1 MIFVSKRVSV
11 STEPP
16 QKVSIS
22 FVNLTGPMLEGR
34 QYTLQCTVEHVA
46 PVKDLR
52 VTFYRGQTALGQ
64 PQSINSTGTKP
75 VTQNFSVDI
84 SPGREE
90 DGAQYWCEA
99 KLELGPEG
107 PKLPPVE
114 TSQNIT
120 ATVHCE
126 SEQTTSTCRGTL
138 PKCSHVTVLTFC
150 NNSIKH
156 QQISLIWRDHH
167 IQIQSESGK
176 ENFYD

>member
-1 MIFVSKRVSV
+1 
-11 STEPP
+11 
-16 QKVSIS
+16 
-22 FVNLTGPMLEGR
+22 MLEGR

-75 VTQNFSVDI
+75 VTQIFSVDI
-84 SPGREE
+84 SPGRGE

-126 SEQTTSTCRGTL
+126 SEQTTSTLLNVVIMLVCITQHLYTINR
-138 PKCSHVTVLTFC
+138 SHDYLCVWK
-150 NNSIKH
+150 NH
-156 QQISLIWRDHH
+156 R
-167 IQIQSESGK
+167 
-176 ENFYD
+176 